1 MVTKRGKETPEVST
15 GNDHLDIHDNRVN
28 TENST
33 TSSSACVSCMSNT
46 LIILMNES

>member
-15 GNDHLDIHDNRVN
+15 GNDHLDINDNRVN

-33 TSSSACVSCMSNT
+33 TIVLSLCVLYVKYINYFD
-46 LIILMNES
+46 E

>member
-15 GNDHLDIHDNRVN
+15 GNDHLDINDNRVN

-33 TSSSACVSCMSNT
+33 PIVLSVSCMSNT